1 MNSPLRVLILCTGNS
16 ARSQMAEALFNVRGK
31 GRVVAESAGSRPAAR
46 VNPHAVEALAK
57 VGIDWVG
64 HEPRGIDGLEYAEW
78 DVVIT
83 VCDNAKEA
91 CPIFPGHPL
100 MVHWGMDDPAH
111 ATGGEADRQRAFDAA
126 CALLT
131 RRIDAMLALPL
142 ESAPVTQL
150 QARITAAGQVG

>member
-1 MNSPLRVLILCTGNS
+1 
-16 ARSQMAEALFNVRGK
+16 MAEALLNVRGK
-31 GRVVAESAGSRPAAR
+31 GRILAESAGSRPAAR
-46 VNPHAVEALAK
+46 VNPHAVEALTK
-57 VGIDWVG
+57 VGIEWRG
-64 HEPRGIDGLEYAEW
+64 HVPRGIDNLRHAAW

-100 MVHWGMDDPAH
+100 MAHWGMDDPAD
-111 ATGGEADRQRAFDAA
+111 ATGTEEERQRAFDTA

-142 ESAPVTQL
+142 ESAPLTQL
-150 QARITAAGQVG
+150 AARIAAAGQVR